1 MEADFKRN
9 LKMLMLTSKMKK
21 RVTSQ
26 RRQIVS
32 AS

>member
-9 LKMLMLTSKMKK
+9 LMLMLTSKMKK